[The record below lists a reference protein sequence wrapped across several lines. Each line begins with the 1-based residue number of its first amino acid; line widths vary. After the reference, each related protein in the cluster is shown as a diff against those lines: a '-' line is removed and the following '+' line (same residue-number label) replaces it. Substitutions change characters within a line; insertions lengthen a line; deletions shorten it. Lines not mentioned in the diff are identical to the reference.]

1 MSHPSRKER
10 SNRDPKDITSAP
22 HPVVKQ
28 QKAAYLGWSR
38 WENAALHLFCSRGM
52 SRWAATL
59 YIQRKCGGTARNIMH
74 LTHKIT
80 SLACACYDKSTMRW
94 NLQRTNE
101 HIVQLIEPLFDSF
114 LTAMQFTEVETWE
127 LVVSDKVEGTAYHR
141 Y

>member
-1 MSHPSRKER
+1 
-10 SNRDPKDITSAP
+10 
-22 HPVVKQ
+22 
-28 QKAAYLGWSR
+28 
-38 WENAALHLFCSRGM
+38 
-52 SRWAATL
+52 
-59 YIQRKCGGTARNIMH
+59 MH
-74 LTHKIT
+74 LTHKIN